1 MIDHGEWNERATLD
15 LDDSTQGA
23 NIFKHIV
30 QPSIDP
36 DNYKPPTVA
45 SVLGADT
52 DAIPEH
58 DTTAD

>member
-1 MIDHGEWNERATLD
+1 
-15 LDDSTQGA
+15 LDDSTQEA

-45 SVLGADT
+45 AVMGADP
-52 DAIPEH
+52 IPEH
-58 DTTAD
+58 DTAAD

>member
-1 MIDHGEWNERATLD
+1 MLD

-45 SVLGADT
+45 SVLSAEA
-52 DAIPEH
+52 DAIPGH
-58 DTTAD
+58 DTAAD

>member
-1 MIDHGEWNERATLD
+1 MLN
-15 LDDSTQGA
+15 LDDSTQRA

-45 SVLGADT
+45 SVLGAD
-52 DAIPEH
+52 AVPEH
-58 DTTAD
+58 DTASD

>member
-1 MIDHGEWNERATLD
+1 MLD
-15 LDDSTQGA
+15 LDDSMQGA

-45 SVLGADT
+45 SVLGAD
-52 DAIPEH
+52 AVPEH
-58 DTTAD
+58 DTASE